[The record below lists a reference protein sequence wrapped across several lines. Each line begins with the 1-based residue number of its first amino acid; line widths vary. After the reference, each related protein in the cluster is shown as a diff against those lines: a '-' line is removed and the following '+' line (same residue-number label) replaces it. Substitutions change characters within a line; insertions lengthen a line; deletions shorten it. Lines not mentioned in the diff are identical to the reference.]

1 MSQAAP
7 QPDASATAITP
18 FWQRMPRLFLFPLQP
33 APLTRNII
41 AAVGFCVVA
50 WFAYPALASAPMRAG
65 LTMVLGWAAATFFI
79 AHYAF
84 LVIERTA
91 FGYLDS
97 RSYPRNEGA
106 VNWRR
111 PAKMFV
117 VMLLVPAL
125 IIVVGPV
132 ILPGVLVVLLL
143 LAFALLLPA
152 SVMVMT
158 MTDNFSDAVN
168 PMRCLQTA
176 LHIGAPYLLLCLFLL
191 MLFIGSQQTLHVLL
205 PGSTANA
212 SHAAAAAGAVTTEPL
227 GNPAAMESTV
237 SLGFAWLVVSLVGNY
252 FLVLMCALIGYAM
265 YQYSAVLGIAVVG
278 PGDARVRGSM
288 SGASHSR
295 RVREAMVGKLV
306 AAGEFREA
314 IELLNEEL
322 RERPNDLSL
331 HVRLHTL
338 LVHEGSTPRIQEH
351 AERYLELLLA
361 ASNFR
366 EALKFFEQ
374 TRERTPSFGPR
385 DPGRLPQLAS
395 AAIEAGKPALAAEL
409 IRGFDRKYPGHPKIP
424 DVYVVAARVMLQ
436 ADRASEAQGLL
447 RHVTNTYRDSAAAA
461 EAKRYLARFE
471 SALPAEPSATSAG
484 SSAGATPAATGS
496 PTSAANAASAP
507 TAASTTTA
515 NANPPAAGG
524 S

>member
-7 QPDASATAITP
+7 PPDASASAVTP

-33 APLTRNII
+33 APLMRNVI

-50 WFAYPALASAPMRAG
+50 WFTYPALATAPLRAG
-65 LTMVLGWAAATFFI
+65 LTMVLGWAVASFFI

-97 RSYPRNEGA
+97 RRYPRNEGA
-106 VNWRR
+106 VDWRR
-111 PAKMFV
+111 PLKMFV

-125 IIVVGPV
+125 IIIIGHL
-132 ILPGVLVVLLL
+132 ILPGVLVLLLL

-158 MTDNFSDAVN
+158 MTDNFSEAVN

-176 LHIGAPYLLLCLFLL
+176 MQIGAPYLLLCLFLL
-191 MLFIGSQQTLHVLL
+191 MLLIGSQQTLHVLL
-205 PGSTANA
+205 PGPTAA
-212 SHAAAAAGAVTTEPL
+212 APHAAAAGAVTPEAPVPPVVL
-227 GNPAAMESTV
+227 ESTF

-278 PGDARVRGSM
+278 PGDARVRGST
-288 SGASHSR
+288 SAAAHAR
-295 RVREAMVGKLV
+295 RVREAMIGKLV
-306 AAGEFREA
+306 AAGEFHNA
-314 IELLNEEL
+314 IELLNEDL

-338 LVHEGSTPRIQEH
+338 LLHEGSAPRIQEH
-351 AERYLELLLA
+351 AERYLELLLT
-361 ASNFR
+361 ASNFK

-374 TRERTPSFGPR
+374 TRERIPSFGPR
-385 DPGRLPQLAS
+385 DPGRLPQLAA
-395 AAIEAGKPALAAEL
+395 AAIEAGKTPLAAEL

-424 DVYVVAARVMLQ
+424 DVYVVAARLMLQ
-436 ADRASEAQGLL
+436 AQRTSEAQALL
-447 RHVTNTYRDSAAAA
+447 RHVANSYRDSAAAA

-471 SALPAEPSATSAG
+471 PTSGAGSGNTATS
-484 SSAGATPAATGS
+484 SSAAPTPGATP
-496 PTSAANAASAP
+496 TSASTASAAPAP
-507 TAASTTTA
+507 TATATPTST
-515 NANPPAAGG
+515 NANPPSASG